1 MKRSLEHT
9 QLSLSFF
16 SFANCVELVY
26 VQKLIVAIVSGT
38 LPFFTHNSWNGSV
51 GGCCPVI
58 VTSHVC
64 YVAVT
69 GREPQPLDEWDASRH
84 LGCLLSPRY
93 FVFCV
98 GLDRTAHPYVPLF
111 VLFFHLV
118 DQFDNKI
125 SNEKNISRPLPP
137 NNILH
142 ILTSP
147 LWVMDRSHA
156 ISPESIY
163 FSLLS
168 LGV

>member
-1 MKRSLEHT
+1 MKRTPEHT
-9 QLSLSFF
+9 HTLLLSCF
-16 SFANCVELVY
+16 SFAKCVELVY
-26 VQKLIVAIVSGT
+26 VQKLIGTVVSGT
-38 LPFFTHNSWNGSV
+38 LPFFTHNNWNSSL
-51 GGCCPVI
+51 GGCCPII
-58 VTSHVC
+58 VMSQVC
-64 YVAVT
+64 YVLVAVT
-69 GREPQPLDEWDASRH
+69 EPQPLDEWDASRH

-98 GLDRTAHPYVPLF
+98 KLDRTAHPYVPLF
-111 VLFFHLV
+111 CFFHLV

-125 SNEKNISRPLPP
+125 SNEKIFHAPTP

-142 ILTSP
+142 ILISP